1 MLGTDQKNVVPQR
14 VYLYPIKY
22 IKANPLMALL
32 KDATAVITKKAA
44 KLLEEI
50 IQINQQ
56 ATHVLEANT
65 TSYHQRLRM
74 QCAVFIDC
82 VERYQAWYAGQLV
95 EILPE
100 IMRQKA
106 LDQSAPLKK

>member
-1 MLGTDQKNVVPQR
+1 MQGAFSSAHYSDIMVVQ
-14 VYLYPIKY
+14 LYFCCF
-22 IKANPLMALL
+22 

-65 TSYHQRLRM
+65 TSYHQRLRVSTL
-74 QCAVFIDC
+74 C
-82 VERYQAWYAGQLV
+82 L
-95 EILPE
+95 
-100 IMRQKA
+100 
-106 LDQSAPLKK
+106 